1 MVAILTAILYIVLG
15 SVWVLVELIICF
27 LLGAIFLLWYE
38 QGLLLYIPYIGT
50 KRQIMFNSAHMFRS
64 PAYYNLNFEDL
75 YIETKDKITVHAW
88 FVKTNED
95 YSNAATVIY
104 FHGNAANIGHRLG
117 NISELVTNLK
127 VNVLMLEYRGYGNSE
142 SSPSE
147 RGLRLDAEAALNYI
161 KSRSDVNQKRVYL
174 FGRSLGGAVAIS
186 CGANNSQALKGVILE
201 NTFTSI
207 FDMVLVLA
215 ANMDLWDLSWLRR
228 IMNSFFLTSVW
239 NSEKTISRIKVPILF
254 LSGQEDEVVPPEQ
267 MRKLRKSAQNTRVV
281 WEEFP
286 TGTHNETTLC
296 DGYLEAI
303 RKFLDL

>member
-1 MVAILTAILYIVLG
+1 MLSILAAFLYLVLG
-15 SVWVLVELIICF
+15 CVWVLLKLIVCF
-27 LLGAIFLLWYE
+27 ALGAIFLLWYE
-38 QGLLLYIPYIGT
+38 QGLLLYIPYIGK
-50 KRQIMFNSAHMFRS
+50 KRQVMFNSPRMYRS
-64 PAYYNLNFEDL
+64 PSYFNLDFENI
-75 YIETKDKITVHAW
+75 YIETKDKISVHAW
-88 FVKTNED
+88 FVKTNEE
-95 YSNAATVIY
+95 YSNAATIIY

-117 NISELVTNLK
+117 NVSEFVSNLN

-142 SSPSE
+142 GYPSE
-147 RGLRLDAEAALNYI
+147 HGLRLDAEAALNYI

-174 FGRSLGGAVAIS
+174 FGQSLGGAVAIS

-215 ANMDLWDLSWLRR
+215 ENMGLCDLSSLRR

-239 NSEKTISRIKVPILF
+239 NSEKAINRIRVPILF
-254 LSGQEDEVVPPEQ
+254 LSGQEDELVPPEQ
-267 MRKLRKSAQNTRVV
+267 MRKLRKSTKNTRVV

-296 DGYLEAI
+296 EGYIEAI
-303 RKFLDL
+303 GKFLDL